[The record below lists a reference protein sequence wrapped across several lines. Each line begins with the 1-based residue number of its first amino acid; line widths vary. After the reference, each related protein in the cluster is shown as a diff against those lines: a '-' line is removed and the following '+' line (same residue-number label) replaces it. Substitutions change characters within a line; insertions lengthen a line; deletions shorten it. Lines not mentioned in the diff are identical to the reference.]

1 MTVTLDTSIRPIK
14 PIKSIK
20 PIWPAPAHVI
30 AGVSTRSGGC
40 SQAPYQSMNLAHHVG
55 DKVDDVTNN
64 RAQLAFAENTSAQ
77 QWQWL
82 EQTHSTAIIEV
93 NQVQNQALQADAA
106 FTSQHNTVC
115 TVMTADC
122 LPILLCDAQ
131 GTRVAAIHAGWRGLA
146 NGVISNSINAF
157 CNQLPIIKSQAI
169 YAWLGPAIGPDHFE
183 VGVDVR
189 EAFVNDTATGQ
200 LNAAAFEA
208 QANNKYKADIYQLAT
223 IALNACGVH
232 SIYGGGFCTVCE
244 SERFYSYRR
253 EAQTGRMASYIYL
266 DTNQNSAD

>member
-1 MTVTLDTSIRPIK
+1 MTVTLDASIKLMK
-14 PIKSIK
+14 PIK
-20 PIWPAPAHVI
+20 PIWPAPAHII
-30 AGVSTRSGGC
+30 AGVTTRSGGC
-40 SQAPYQSMNLAHHVG
+40 SQAPFNSLNLAQHVG
-55 DKVDDVTNN
+55 DKADDITNN
-64 RAQLAFAENTSAQ
+64 REQLALFENNSPQ

-82 EQTHSTAIIEV
+82 EQTHSTTITEV
-93 NQVQNQALQADAA
+93 NQVQSQPLYADAA
-106 FTSQHNTVC
+106 FTSQRNTVC

-146 NGVISNSINAF
+146 NGIISNSIKAF
-157 CNQLPIIKSQAI
+157 CHQLPAIKSQQV

-183 VGVDVR
+183 VGAEVKD
-189 EAFVNDTATGQ
+189 AFVNDTATGQ
-200 LNAAAFEA
+200 LNAAAFEP

-232 SIYGGGFCTVCE
+232 HIYGGGFCTVCE

-253 EAQTGRMASYIYL
+253 EAQTGRMATYIYI
-266 DTNQNSAD
+266 DTHQNNAD